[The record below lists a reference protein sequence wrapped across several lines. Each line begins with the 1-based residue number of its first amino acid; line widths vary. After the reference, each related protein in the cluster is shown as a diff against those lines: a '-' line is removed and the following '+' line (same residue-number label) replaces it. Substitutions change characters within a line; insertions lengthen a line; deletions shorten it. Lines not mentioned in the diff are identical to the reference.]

1 MHKLTSCILAGLLA
15 LVCASNLYAAD
26 GFSKDSM
33 KRMGTFVS
41 NFTELGMYNLP
52 DAQKLTDEQYAEF
65 GVMHEWINNFK
76 RFKMGKDTWALL
88 SLECPSKK

>member
-1 MHKLTSCILAGLLA
+1 MHKLASCILASLLA

-41 NFTELGMYNLP
+41 NFTELGMY
-52 DAQKLTDEQYAEF
+52 
-65 GVMHEWINNFK
+65 
-76 RFKMGKDTWALL
+76 MGPQLQLQRT
-88 SLECPSKK
+88 CGY